1 METLVSVDSSNLVS
15 GSTTTEVAVAEAEAA
30 TLLSVADVEGEE
42 VAAEENGWA
51 GDSLPDGAFF
61 LEQWI
66 MIWTWESRT
75 SEDKLCNQKVFEQ
88 IMFASI
94 KSSHMA
100 FKCSVFSSK
109 RISRTRGL

>member
-61 LEQWI
+61 PPN
-66 MIWTWESRT
+66 
-75 SEDKLCNQKVFEQ
+75 KL
-88 IMFASI
+88 
-94 KSSHMA
+94 
-100 FKCSVFSSK
+100 SVFHLKDEAVLICPPAFPGSWAYLV
-109 RISRTRGL
+109 RQVFPPHLLVWGA